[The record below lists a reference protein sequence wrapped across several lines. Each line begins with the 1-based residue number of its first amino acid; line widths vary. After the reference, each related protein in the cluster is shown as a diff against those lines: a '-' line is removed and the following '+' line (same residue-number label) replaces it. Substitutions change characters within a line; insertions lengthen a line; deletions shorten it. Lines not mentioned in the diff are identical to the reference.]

1 MNISVV
7 LIFFV
12 VFNLTRFFERKKK
25 KSTIHV
31 IPSNAEITKYHFE
44 IKFFFFFLNIRNRFI
59 STP

>member
-12 VFNLTRFFERKKK
+12 VFNLTRFFERRKI
-25 KSTIHV
+25 SNIHV